1 MGREWQRTR
10 AAPARATHSWNGK
23 YRRPDK
29 LWTPDY
35 RTPMQGNLLWVYEG
49 QTSFWDLV
57 LAARSGMQSTAMVL
71 ADWATNAGSY
81 SVQPGRAW
89 RAVAAPPRAPEMGR
103 EPGRASG
110 LQ

>member
-29 LWTPDY
+29 LWTPDF

-57 LAARSGMQSTAMVL
+57 LAGRSGMQSKDMIL
-71 ADWATNAGSY
+71 SEWATNAAY
-81 SVQPGRAW
+81 FSVEAGRDWRSVEEIGRAH
-89 RAVAAPPRAPEMGR
+89 V
-103 EPGRASG
+103 
-110 LQ
+110 